1 VVVLLVTEG
10 DGLFFSLFSSVFHSC
25 SAFPFL
31 SFLSPFYVFFLALLS
46 PSQDNLPLF
55 PSAPLHFFLSFSFF
69 SIFFFVVFPPSLFC
83 SVRVVFIGA
92 GGAGLTLTLSH
103 HSTWGARPPCPTP
116 VLGKVANGELLA
128 GHDSPGFFIMRG
140 CGLHWVL
147 GFECAVGK
155 WGEGV
160 RREDK
165 RLLFPCCTSRGR
177 RTRTISLKM
186 TLFYFF
192 LVFFINF
199 FYFSTFFVWGP
210 KNG

>member
-1 VVVLLVTEG
+1 
-10 DGLFFSLFSSVFHSC
+10 
-25 SAFPFL
+25 
-31 SFLSPFYVFFLALLS
+31 
-46 PSQDNLPLF
+46 
-55 PSAPLHFFLSFSFF
+55 
-69 SIFFFVVFPPSLFC
+69 
-83 SVRVVFIGA
+83 VVFIGA